1 MGSKVNNLKP
11 LMVEI
16 PETNKWIN
24 VAGLSPILKDH
35 GSFEAF
41 ADEIHSVIRFI
52 NESCKIEDTEG
63 LDTAMMF
70 FVLYQALDAFK
81 TMENI
86 KS

>member
-1 MGSKVNNLKP
+1 MSSKVNSLKP

-35 GSFEAF
+35 GSFETF
-41 ADEIHSVIRFI
+41 ADEIQNSVIRFI

-63 LDTAMMF
+63 EETSNMF

-81 TMENI
+81 AMESL
-86 KS
+86 K